1 MNAALAAPVAP
12 SPVAP
17 SPVAPL
23 TAAPTPLTQPA
34 IAEHAPSS
42 IAYTYKRFPLTV
54 VRGDGV
60 TLWDDAGRSYLDFM
74 SGIATN
80 ALGYNDA
87 GVNAA
92 IAKGLSTGLIHLSN
106 LVTNEPAERFAHFLT
121 ARTFADKV
129 FFCNSGVEAVEG
141 AIKFARRWGRSV
153 DAEGGK
159 HEIVAVRGSFH
170 GRLGAALAAT
180 DRAAYRMPFR
190 PLTPG
195 VTIAERDI
203 ESLSAILSAQTTAA
217 VIVEPVQGEGGVRP
231 LDHAFLR
238 ALRVLTRERN
248 ILLILDEI
256 QCGLGRTG
264 CFLAHEPVGIRP
276 DIVTLAKPL
285 AGGLP
290 MGAILLTDEVAGA
303 LKPGEHGTTFGGGPL
318 VTHVALHV
326 CERLAD
332 AAFLARVRED
342 GAWFGAQ
349 LAALKHRHSCVRA
362 VRGVGYMWG
371 VDVTEPASAVIE
383 RARER
388 GLLILSAGDHTLRIL
403 PPLVATREE
412 LQRAVTI
419 LDQALQDVVASV

>member
-1 MNAALAAPVAP
+1 MNAVIVHPEAPVAP
-12 SPVAP
+12 VLPSAAP
-17 SPVAPL
+17 SPV
-23 TAAPTPLTQPA
+23 T
-34 IAEHAPSS
+34 SS
-42 IAYTYKRFPLTV
+42 IAYTYKRFPLTI

-60 TLWDDAGRSYLDFM
+60 MLYDDTGRGYLDCM

-92 IAKGLSTGLIHLSN
+92 IAEALGSGLIHLSN

-141 AIKFARRWGRSV
+141 AFKFARRWGRTRNP
-153 DAEGGK
+153 DGAK

-170 GRLGAALAAT
+170 GRLFASVAAT

-195 VTIAERDI
+195 ISIAERDI
-203 ESLSAILSAQTTAA
+203 DELSVVLSAETTAA

-231 LDHAFLR
+231 MDHGYLRELR
-238 ALRVLTRERN
+238 ALTTERGV
-248 ILLILDEI
+248 LLILDEI

-264 CFLAHEPVGIRP
+264 CFLAHEAAGIIP
-276 DIVTLAKPL
+276 DIVTLAKPI

-290 MGAILLTDEVAGA
+290 MGAILLTHEVASA
-303 LKPGEHGTTFGGGPL
+303 LQPGEHGTTFGGGPL
-318 VTHVALHV
+318 VSHVAHHV
-326 CERLAD
+326 CERLSDPAM
-332 AAFLARVRED
+332 LRHIRED

-349 LAALKHRHSCVRA
+349 LEALAAKHPCVRA

-371 VDVTEPASAVIE
+371 MDVTEPAGVVIE
-383 RARER
+383 KARDR
-388 GLLILSAGDHTLRIL
+388 GLLIISAGDHTLRIL
-403 PPLVATREE
+403 PPLVATRAE
-412 LQRAVTI
+412 LECAI
-419 LDQALQDVVASV
+419 GALDLALTDVENIS